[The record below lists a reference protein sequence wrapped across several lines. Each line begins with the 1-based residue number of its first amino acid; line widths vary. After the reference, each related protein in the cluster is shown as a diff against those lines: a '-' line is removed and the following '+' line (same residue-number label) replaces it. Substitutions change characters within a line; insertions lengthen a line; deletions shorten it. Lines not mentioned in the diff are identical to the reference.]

1 MILTETLPAAA
12 NPVPLTEFKAHLRMA
27 QGFADADAE
36 DTLLDMYLRNAAS
49 VVEARI
55 GKALIRR
62 EFRLQVSTWGRSGAL
77 VLPVGPVAAITSI
90 SFIRGAETIA
100 LSAQAWSLE
109 VGTSRQRL
117 AGPGGSALAAIPEGY
132 LAELIFDAGFAA
144 AWADMPGDLLQ
155 AVLLLASHYFEN
167 RYGDAEPGQGIP
179 IAVQALLETRQ
190 PVRL

>member
-12 NPVPLTEFKAHLRMA
+12 NPVPLDEFKAHLRMA

-36 DTLLDMYLRNAAS
+36 DTLLDMYLRNAAT
-49 VVEARI
+49 VVEART

-62 EFRLQVSTWGRSGAL
+62 EFRLQVSAWGRDGAL

-90 SFIRGAETIA
+90 SFVRGAETIS
-100 LSAQAWSLE
+100 LSVAAWSLE
-109 VGTSRQRL
+109 VGASRQRL
-117 AGPGGSALAAIPEGY
+117 AGPGGTALAAIPEGY
-132 LAELIFDAGFAA
+132 QAELIFDAGFAA
-144 AWADMPGDLLQ
+144 VWADVPGDLLQ

-167 RYGDAEPGQGIP
+167 RYGEAEPGQGIP
-179 IAVQALLETRQ
+179 ISVQALLETQR